1 MKNDIV
7 KNLRPMK
14 FGIVFSLLTIAFG
27 FGFGGAFGGFE
38 DNLKNHLKSK
48 GRQALSTVYK
58 GDEAEMKKVLD
69 KSWTYFKRAHLHA
82 NGLGIIALGLI
93 FLTSFLSF
101 DTRIK
106 VVAGW
111 FLGLG
116 AFNYSLFWM
125 IAGLRAPLLGGTGAA
140 KESLKWLAVPSA
152 GMLITG
158 LAIILFFTVLALFS
172 GKEGE
177 EKKTS

>member
-1 MKNDIV
+1 MENNIV

-14 FGIVFSLLTIAFG
+14 FGIVLSLLTIAFG
-27 FGFGGAFGGFE
+27 FGFGGAFGAAE
-38 DNLKNHLKSK
+38 DALKDHLKGK
-48 GRQALSTVYK
+48 AQPVLSTVYK

-93 FLTSFLSF
+93 FLASFLSF

-116 AFNYSLFWM
+116 AFNYSYFWM
-125 IAGLRAPLLGGTGAA
+125 LAGLRAPVLGSTGAA

-152 GMLITG
+152 GMLIIG

-172 GKEGE
+172 DKGGEGGKL
-177 EKKTS
+177 S

>member
-1 MKNDIV
+1 MENDIV

-38 DNLKNHLKSK
+38 DSLKGHLKGK
-48 GRQALSTVYK
+48 GQEVLATVYK
-58 GDEAEMKKVLD
+58 GDEAEMKKVLE

-93 FLTSFLSF
+93 FLASFLSF

-111 FLGLG
+111 VFGLG
-116 AFNYSLFWM
+116 
-125 IAGLRAPLLGGTGAA
+125 GLHHSPLLA
-140 KESLKWLAVPSA
+140 LA
-152 GMLITG
+152 
-158 LAIILFFTVLALFS
+158 
-172 GKEGE
+172 
-177 EKKTS
+177 